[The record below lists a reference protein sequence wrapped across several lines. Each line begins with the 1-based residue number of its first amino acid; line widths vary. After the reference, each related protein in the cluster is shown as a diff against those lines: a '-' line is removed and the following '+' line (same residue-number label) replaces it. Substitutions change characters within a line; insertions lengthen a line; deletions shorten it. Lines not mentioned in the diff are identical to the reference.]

1 MNKSARVST
10 ALLLV
15 SAAFLLFWGWY
26 AVASNYDYEAVAG
39 TYTLKL
45 PDESS
50 TLVLK
55 SDRTFKQEL
64 THLGRVERAKGSWR
78 RLGEGGIAFSK
89 EFLKVSGQEFDAEG
103 TAYGEINKS
112 LGLFFSISL
121 NPGGS
126 TFRKKLFS

>member
-1 MNKSARVST
+1 MNRST
-10 ALLLV
+10 RAITTILGI
-15 SAAFLLFWGWY
+15 SAAFLLFCGWY
-26 AVASNYDYEAVAG
+26 AIAANYDYEAVAG

-50 TLVLK
+50 TLILK

-64 THLGRVERAKGSWR
+64 THLGRVEHAAGSWR

-121 NPGGS
+121 NPGS
-126 TFRKKLFS
+126 PTFHKKLLG